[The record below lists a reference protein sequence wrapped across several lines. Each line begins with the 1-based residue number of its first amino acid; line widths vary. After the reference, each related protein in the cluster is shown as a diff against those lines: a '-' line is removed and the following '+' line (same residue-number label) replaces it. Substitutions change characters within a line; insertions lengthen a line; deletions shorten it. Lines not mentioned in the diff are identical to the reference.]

1 VPVNDYQLLIADGRL
16 TCNLDSFPL
25 YTGIPRQLEWGI
37 HSQLRRRSRQH
48 RLFLW
53 PVLRQRQPEEQPDWK
68 KPEGQLGDSYRY
80 QELQGDANY
89 EELTASDNGTFYRG
103 RPPGEP
109 ALTIFR
115 PSF

>member
-1 VPVNDYQLLIADGRL
+1 LQPGQLSALQRA
-16 TCNLDSFPL
+16 
-25 YTGIPRQLEWGI
+25 IPRQLEWEYI
-37 HSQLRRRSRQH
+37 HNFGAGRDNIAYSFGRPSAASARGTA
-48 RLFLW
+48 RLEKNQKGNW
-53 PVLRQRQPEEQPDWK
+53 EI
-68 KPEGQLGDSYRY
+68 SYRY